1 MPSTHSK
8 PVQKKNAETNNHRR
22 KWEKKLRYAKTEE
35 QRLKAEQMIR
45 IHTPKEKLP
54 KEKVP
59 KKPELTED
67 QLLDQMVRENK
78 KLRKNPDFIEQQTQ
92 AELKRQHLEQE
103 RQLTRKK
110 IKNSV
115 KERKEQEEQ
124 ETKKKLEA
132 FEQRKKDETTLT
144 KHLESHKQFL
154 LKYSEKT
161 GVMETFLDK
170 HKGNKKKATKEFKSQ
185 TTKMCRIL
193 EYMICEKLQ
202 EGELS
207 YDEVKDLL
215 YENMSQSMERGESSD
230 LKQLTAS
237 L

>member
-1 MPSTHSK
+1 MPATHSK
-8 PVQKKNAETNNHRR
+8 PVPKKNAETTNQLR

-45 IHTPKEKLP
+45 IHTPKEM
-54 KEKVP
+54 KEEEP

-67 QLLDQMVRENK
+67 QLLEQMVRENK

-124 ETKKKLEA
+124 GMKKQLEA
-132 FEQRKKDETTLT
+132 FEQHKKDEATLT

-154 LKYSEKT
+154 LNYSDKT

-170 HKGNKKKATKEFKSQ
+170 HKGNKKKAMKEFKSQ

-193 EYMICEKLQ
+193 EFMICEKLQ

>member
-1 MPSTHSK
+1 MPATHSK
-8 PVQKKNAETNNHRR
+8 PVTKKNTETTNKLR
-22 KWEKKLRYAKTEE
+22 KYKKKLRNAKTEE

-45 IHTPKEKLP
+45 IHTPKEK
-54 KEKVP
+54 KEEVP
-59 KKPELTED
+59 KKKELTED
-67 QLLDQMVRENK
+67 QLLDQMVRENE
-78 KLRKNPDFIEQQTQ
+78 KLRNDPDFIEQQTQ
-92 AELKRQHLEQE
+92 AELKREHLDKQ
-103 RQLTRKK
+103 RQLTREKVK
-110 IKNSV
+110 DNM

-124 ETKKKLEA
+124 AEKKQLEA
-132 FEQRKKDETTLT
+132 FEQHKKDETTLT

-161 GVMETFLDK
+161 GVMKTFLEK
-170 HKGNKKKATKEFKSQ
+170 HKGNKKKAKKEFKSQ

-215 YENMSQSMERGESSD
+215 YENMSQHMEHGESSD

>member
-1 MPSTHSK
+1 MPATHSK
-8 PVQKKNAETNNHRR
+8 PVTKKNAETTNPLR
-22 KWEKKLRYAKTEE
+22 KWEKKLRKAKTPE
-35 QRLKAEQMIR
+35 QVKEAEQMIR
-45 IHTPKEKLP
+45 IHTPKEK
-54 KEKVP
+54 KEEVP
-59 KKPELTED
+59 KKKELTED
-67 QLLDQMVRENK
+67 QLLDQMVRENE
-78 KLRKNPDFIEQQTQ
+78 KLRNDPDFIEQQTQ
-92 AELKRQHLEQE
+92 AELKRQHLDKQ
-103 RQLTRKK
+103 RQFNREK
-110 IKNSV
+110 IKDNM

-124 ETKKKLEA
+124 TEKKQLEA
-132 FEQRKKDETTLT
+132 FEQHKKDEATLT

-154 LKYSEKT
+154 LKYSDKT
-161 GVMETFLDK
+161 GIMKTFLDK

-202 EGELS
+202 ECELS

-215 YENMSQSMERGESSD
+215 YENMSQRMEYGESSD

>member
-1 MPSTHSK
+1 MPATHSK
-8 PVQKKNAETNNHRR
+8 PVPKKNAETTNQLR

-45 IHTPKEKLP
+45 IHTPKEM
-54 KEKVP
+54 KEEEP

-67 QLLDQMVRENK
+67 QLLDQMVRENE
-78 KLRKNPDFIEQQTQ
+78 KLRNDPGFIEQQTQ
-92 AELKRQHLEQE
+92 AELKRQHLDKQ
-103 RQLTRKK
+103 RQFNREK
-110 IKNSV
+110 IKDNM

-124 ETKKKLEA
+124 AEKKQLEA
-132 FEQRKKDETTLT
+132 FEQHKKDEATLT

-154 LKYSEKT
+154 LNYSDKT
-161 GVMETFLDK
+161 GVMKTFLEK
-170 HKGNKKKATKEFKSQ
+170 HRGNKKKAAKEFKSQ

-193 EYMICEKLQ
+193 EFMICEKLQ

-215 YENMSQSMERGESSD
+215 YENMSQSMEHGESSD

>member
-1 MPSTHSK
+1 MPATHSK
-8 PVQKKNAETNNHRR
+8 PVTKKNAETTNPLR
-22 KWEKKLRYAKTEE
+22 KYEKKLRYAKTEE

-45 IHTPKEKLP
+45 IHTPKEK
-54 KEKVP
+54 VP
-59 KKPELTED
+59 KKKELTED
-67 QLLDQMVRENK
+67 QLLDQMVRENE
-78 KLRKNPDFIEQQTQ
+78 KLRNDPDFIEQQTQ
-92 AELKRQHLEQE
+92 AELKRQHLDKQ
-103 RQLTRKK
+103 RQLTREK
-110 IKNSV
+110 IKNDM
-115 KERKEQEEQ
+115 KERKEQEGQTE
-124 ETKKKLEA
+124 KKQLEA
-132 FEQRKKDETTLT
+132 YEQYKKDEAELT

-154 LKYSEKT
+154 LKYSDKT
-161 GVMETFLDK
+161 GIMKTFLDK

-202 EGELS
+202 ECELS

-215 YENMSQSMERGESSD
+215 YENMSQRMEYGESSD

>member
-1 MPSTHSK
+1 MPATHSK
-8 PVQKKNAETNNHRR
+8 PVTKKNTETTNKLR
-22 KWEKKLRYAKTEE
+22 KYKKKLRNAKTEE

-45 IHTPKEKLP
+45 IHTPKEK
-54 KEKVP
+54 KEEVP
-59 KKPELTED
+59 KKKELTED
-67 QLLDQMVRENK
+67 QLLDQMVRENE
-78 KLRKNPDFIEQQTQ
+78 KLRNDPDFIEQQTQ

-215 YENMSQSMERGESSD
+215 YENMSQSMEHGESSD

>member
-1 MPSTHSK
+1 MPATHSK
-8 PVQKKNAETNNHRR
+8 PVTKKNAETTNQLR

-45 IHTPKEKLP
+45 IHTPKEK
-54 KEKVP
+54 KEVP
-59 KKPELTED
+59 KKQELTED
-67 QLLDQMVRENK
+67 QLLDQMVRENEK
-78 KLRKNPDFIEQQTQ
+78 IRNDPDFIEQQTQ
-92 AELKRQHLEQE
+92 AELKRQHLDKQ
-103 RQLTRKK
+103 RQLTREK
-110 IKNSV
+110 IKNDM
-115 KERKEQEEQ
+115 KERKEQAGQTE
-124 ETKKKLEA
+124 KKQLEA
-132 FEQRKKDETTLT
+132 YEQYKKDEATLT

-161 GVMETFLDK
+161 GVMKTFLDK
-170 HKGNKKKATKEFKSQ
+170 HKGNKKKAKKEFKSQ

-193 EYMICEKLQ
+193 EYMICDKLQ
-202 EGELS
+202 ECELS

-215 YENMSQSMERGESSD
+215 YKNMSQRMEYGESSD

>member
-1 MPSTHSK
+1 MPATHSK
-8 PVQKKNAETNNHRR
+8 PVTKKNAETTNQLR

-35 QRLKAEQMIR
+35 QRLKAKQMIR
-45 IHTPKEKLP
+45 IHTPKEK
-54 KEKVP
+54 KEEVS

-67 QLLDQMVRENK
+67 QLLDQMVRENE
-78 KLRKNPDFIEQQTQ
+78 KLRNDPDFIEQQTQ
-92 AELKRQHLEQE
+92 AELKRQHLDKQ
-103 RQLTRKK
+103 RKFNREK
-110 IKNSV
+110 IKGNM
-115 KERKEQEEQ
+115 KERKEQEGQTE
-124 ETKKKLEA
+124 KKQLEA
-132 FEQRKKDETTLT
+132 FEQYKKDEATLT

-161 GVMETFLDK
+161 GVMKTFLDK
-170 HKGNKKKATKEFKSQ
+170 HKGNKKKAKKEFKSQ

-215 YENMSQSMERGESSD
+215 YENMSQSMEHGESSD

>member
-1 MPSTHSK
+1 MPTTHSK
-8 PVQKKNAETNNHRR
+8 AVPEKNAETANKLR
-22 KWEKKLRYAKTEE
+22 KWKKKLRYAKTEE

-45 IHTPKEKLP
+45 IHTPKEM
-54 KEKVP
+54 KEEEP

-67 QLLDQMVRENK
+67 QLLEQMVRENK

-124 ETKKKLEA
+124 GMKKQLEA
-132 FEQRKKDETTLT
+132 FEQYKKDEATLT

-154 LKYSEKT
+154 LNYSDKT

-170 HKGNKKKATKEFKSQ
+170 HKGNKKKAMKEFKSQ

-193 EYMICEKLQ
+193 EFMICEKLQ

-207 YDEVKDLL
+207 YDEIKDKL
-215 YENMSQSMERGESSD
+215 YENMSQSMEHGESGD

>member
-1 MPSTHSK
+1 MPATHSK
-8 PVQKKNAETNNHRR
+8 PVTKKNAETTNPLR
-22 KWEKKLRYAKTEE
+22 KYEKKLRYAKTEE

-45 IHTPKEKLP
+45 IHTPKEK
-54 KEKVP
+54 VP
-59 KKPELTED
+59 KKKELTED
-67 QLLDQMVRENK
+67 QLLDQMVRENE
-78 KLRKNPDFIEQQTQ
+78 KLRNDPDFIEQQTQ
-92 AELKRQHLEQE
+92 AELKRQHLDKQ
-103 RQLTRKK
+103 RQFNREK
-110 IKNSV
+110 IKDNM

-124 ETKKKLEA
+124 TEKKQLEA
-132 FEQRKKDETTLT
+132 FEQHKKDEATLT

-154 LKYSEKT
+154 LKYSDKT
-161 GVMETFLDK
+161 GIMKTFLDK

-202 EGELS
+202 ECELS

-215 YENMSQSMERGESSD
+215 YENMSQRMEYGESSD

>member
-1 MPSTHSK
+1 MPATHSK
-8 PVQKKNAETNNHRR
+8 PVPKKNAETTNPLR
-22 KWEKKLRYAKTEE
+22 KWEKKLRNAKTEE

-45 IHTPKEKLP
+45 IHTPKEK

-59 KKPELTED
+59 KKKELTED
-67 QLLDQMVRENK
+67 QLLDQMVRENE
-78 KLRKNPDFIEQQTQ
+78 KLRNDPDFIEQQTQ
-92 AELKRQHLEQE
+92 AELKRQHLDKQ
-103 RQLTRKK
+103 RQLTREK
-110 IKNSV
+110 IKNDM
-115 KERKEQEEQ
+115 KERKEQEG
-124 ETKKKLEA
+124 ETEKKKLEA
-132 FEQRKKDETTLT
+132 YEQHKKDEATLT

-161 GVMETFLDK
+161 GVMKTFLDK
-170 HKGNKKKATKEFKSQ
+170 HKGNKKKANKEFKSQ

-202 EGELS
+202 ECELS

-215 YENMSQSMERGESSD
+215 YENMSQRMDYGESSD

>member
-1 MPSTHSK
+1 MPATHSK
-8 PVQKKNAETNNHRR
+8 PVPKKNAETTNHRR
-22 KWEKKLRYAKTEE
+22 KWEKKLRYAKTPE
-35 QRLKAEQMIR
+35 QVKKAERMIR
-45 IHTPKEKLP
+45 IHTPKEM

-59 KKPELTED
+59 KKKELTED
-67 QLLDQMVRENK
+67 QLLDQMIRKNE
-78 KLRKNPDFIEQQTQ
+78 KLRQNPEFIEQQTQ
-92 AELKRQHLEQE
+92 AELKRQHLDKQ
-103 RQLTRKK
+103 RQLTREK
-110 IKNSV
+110 IKGNM

-124 ETKKKLEA
+124 ETKKQLEA
-132 FEQRKKDETTLT
+132 FEQYKKDEATLT

-154 LKYSEKT
+154 LKYSDKT
-161 GVMETFLDK
+161 GVMKTFLEK
-170 HKGNKKKATKEFKSQ
+170 HKGNKKKAKKEFKSQ

-215 YENMSQSMERGESSD
+215 YENMSQRMEHGESSD

>member
-1 MPSTHSK
+1 MPATHSK
-8 PVQKKNAETNNHRR
+8 ADPEKNAETTNQLR

-35 QRLKAEQMIR
+35 QRLKAERMIR
-45 IHTPKEKLP
+45 IHTPKEK
-54 KEKVP
+54 KEVP
-59 KKPELTED
+59 KKKELTED
-67 QLLDQMVRENK
+67 QLLDQMVRENE
-78 KLRKNPDFIEQQTQ
+78 KLRNDPDFIEQQTQ
-92 AELKRQHLEQE
+92 AELKRQHLDKQ
-103 RQLTRKK
+103 RQFNREK
-110 IKNSV
+110 IKDNM

-124 ETKKKLEA
+124 TEKKQLEA
-132 FEQRKKDETTLT
+132 FEQYKKDQATLT

-154 LKYSEKT
+154 LKYSDKT
-161 GVMETFLDK
+161 GIMKTFLDK

-215 YENMSQSMERGESSD
+215 YENMSQSMEYGESSD